1 MPADSW
7 LPALV
12 QVQDYYNSSEAF
24 EKFAKL
30 TAIGI
35 LALTVMR
42 KASRETDPAAYIAP
56 WSALAQRLGFEK
68 LNAAILEAEPQRW
81 RAEAKA
87 AHAQSGHE
95 NASIQSGLSGGWHN
109 SMETRIQSWFTERI
123 EPLLR
128 VERELAVRKV
138 PATELMSPSAARY
151 AVVPPVPRAAATK
164 DGSSE
169 SARAAKAKS
178 HACGIL

>member
-1 MPADSW
+1 MD
-7 LPALV
+7 
-12 QVQDYYNSSEAF
+12 
-24 EKFAKL
+24 
-30 TAIGI
+30 T
-35 LALTVMR
+35 
-42 KASRETDPAAYIAP
+42 
-56 WSALAQRLGFEK
+56 FEK

-87 AHAQSGHE
+87 HAQSVSK
-95 NASIQSGLSGGWHN
+95 NTSIGLSGGWHIY
-109 SMETRIQSWFTERI
+109 MEKRIQLWFAERI
-123 EPLLR
+123 EPLLQ

>member
-1 MPADSW
+1 MK
-7 LPALV
+7 
-12 QVQDYYNSSEAF
+12 DYYNSSEAF

-56 WSALAQRLGFEK
+56 WAALAQRLGFEK
-68 LNAAILEAEPQRW
+68 LNAAVLEAEPQRW

-87 AHAQSGHE
+87 AHAQSDNE

-109 SMETRIQSWFTERI
+109 NMEKRIQSWFAERI
-123 EPLLR
+123 EPLLQ
-128 VERELAVRKV
+128 VERDLAVRKV
-138 PATELMSPSAARY
+138 PATELTSPSAARH
-151 AVVPPVPRAAATK
+151 AAVPPVPWVAADRDCSSKSVRAA
-164 DGSSE
+164 
-169 SARAAKAKS
+169 RFRS

>member
-87 AHAQSGHE
+87 AHAQSGNE

-109 SMETRIQSWFTERI
+109 SMETRIHPGSPSTSSRSCGS
-123 EPLLR
+123 R
-128 VERELAVRKV
+128 GS
-138 PATELMSPSAARY
+138 SPSARCQ
-151 AVVPPVPRAAATK
+151 RR
-164 DGSSE
+164 S
-169 SARAAKAKS
+169 
-178 HACGIL
+178 